1 MPKTPVITPITTDT
15 KADCA
20 AVGASKSINHSAH
33 LHDMTVLASIIHL
46 GSIFH
51 LRNCST
57 VTISTPS
64 LSLYLQMVQVYT
76 YTHTL
81 VVYHLS
87 CRIDCLVC
95 LCTVCTHSHPG
106 SIYHQ

>member
-20 AVGASKSINHSAH
+20 AVGASKSINHSAQR
-33 LHDMTVLASIIHL
+33 HDITVLASIIHL

-64 LSLYLQMVQVYT
+64 LSQYQQMVRAYT

-81 VVYHLS
+81 VAYRLS
-87 CRIDCLVC
+87 CRIDCLIY
-95 LCTVCTHSHPG
+95 LCTASIHSH
-106 SIYHQ
+106 SQS

>member
-33 LHDMTVLASIIHL
+33 LHDITVLASIIHL

-64 LSLYLQMVQVYT
+64 LSQYQQMVRAYT

-81 VVYHLS
+81 VACHLS
-87 CRIDCLVC
+87 YKIDCLIC
-95 LCTVCTHSHPG
+95 LCIVNTH
-106 SIYHQ
+106 